1 MLENSQCFDSLI
13 GLNML
18 DSCRFFKYLFHDI
31 LINLKNDMFKF
42 LRWKY
47 VFLHINSASFL
58 SF

>member
-31 LINLKNDMFKF
+31 LINLKNDMFRFCGGNIYIFTYK
-42 LRWKY
+42 
-47 VFLHINSASFL
+47 
-58 SF
+58 